1 MVPPD
6 SLLKVW
12 RLFDGFPMET
22 LTKAWFYNQPS
33 GRRQRTVREMIE
45 HRNQF
50 GTSGNCFDLAIWLL
64 HELKDAG
71 IEAHAIGSDFG
82 TPEAHVGV
90 LAYVDGYRYL
100 CDLGDQWILPILI
113 DSSSSDFITEPVSGF
128 FPAANVQVC
137 SASTDFEITYQRPN
151 GKISRQQY
159 SLSKITDDE
168 LFEAGHFSQNLLSP
182 PLCEMRIHS
191 EDEVQHWE
199 FYNWA
204 SFLSTNA
211 GLFHDSPLTLNEEW
225 SERIYSRTGI
235 SPAVVNEALDLYAFI
250 FKK

>member
-1 MVPPD
+1 
-6 SLLKVW
+6 
-12 RLFDGFPMET
+12 
-22 LTKAWFYNQPS
+22 
-33 GRRQRTVREMIE
+33 MIE

-71 IEAHAIGSDFG
+71 IDAHAIGSEFG

-90 LAYVDGYRYL
+90 LAYADGNRYL

-113 DSSSSDFITEPVSGF
+113 DSSSSNFSNEPVSGF
-128 FPAANVQVC
+128 FPAANVQVSS
-137 SASTDFEITYQRPN
+137 SATDCEITYHRPN
-151 GKISRQQY
+151 GKISRQHY
-159 SLSKITDDE
+159 SLSKITDEE
-168 LFEAGHFSQNLLSP
+168 LFEAGHYSQNLLSP
-182 PLCEMRIHS
+182 PLCEMRIQS
-191 EDEVQHWE
+191 EVEVQHWE

-211 GLFHDSPLTLNEEW
+211 GLFPDSPCTSNEEW
-225 SERIYSRTGI
+225 SERIYRKTGI
-235 SPAVVNEALDLYAFI
+235 SPAVVGQALDLYAST